1 MSISHYHIYH
11 HSVNDPCQQH
21 RCHAAQ
27 QHRKQDLQILTHI
40 RAEPSIIYDPD
51 QDKPVDQQNGI
62 AVTASCRQKGADR
75 FPRINSILPQSFMK
89 NQGSIR
95 CSGNQVCFFLFI
107 FLSSICFFCLIS
119 PIFMPDTTL
128 RSAWSSHTYRINCR
142 FQAHRHGP
150 SLEAFLL
157 PLRRPAP
164 LL

>member
-1 MSISHYHIYH
+1 M
-11 HSVNDPCQQH
+11 
-21 RCHAAQ
+21 
-27 QHRKQDLQILTHI
+27 LTASPELNHPGYI
-40 RAEPSIIYDPD
+40 RAGSG
-51 QDKPVDQQNGI
+51 QGPVDQQNAI

-75 FPRINSILPQSFMK
+75 FPRISSNRPQDCHFLP

-95 CSGNQVCFFLFI
+95 CSGNQVCFFLFR
-107 FLSSICFFCLIS
+107 FRSSICIFCLIS
-119 PIFMPDTTL
+119 PIFMPATTP

-164 LL
+164 SP